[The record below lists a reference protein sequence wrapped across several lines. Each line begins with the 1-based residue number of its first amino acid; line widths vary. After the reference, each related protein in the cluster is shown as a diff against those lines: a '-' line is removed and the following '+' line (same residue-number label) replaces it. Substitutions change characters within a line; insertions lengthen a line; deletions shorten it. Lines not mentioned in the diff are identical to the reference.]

1 MDFEKVKEIIVETLS
16 CDADKVTPDARL
28 AEDLEADSLA
38 AVELSMALEEEF
50 GVTIADEEL
59 PWSWAR
65 AARPLPFLPPPRF
78 PPPRP
83 LCRRRLLQRLRASA
97 SPPPWW
103 APSTP
108 PPPPMLLPLC
118 RWATM

>member
-1 MDFEKVKEIIVETLS
+1 MIEVILQGESVMDFEKVKEIIVETLS

-59 PWSWAR
+59 PNMKLSLIHISE
-65 AARPLPFLPPPRF
+65 PT
-78 PPPRP
+78 
-83 LCRRRLLQRLRASA
+83 RRS
-97 SPPPWW
+97 
-103 APSTP
+103 
-108 PPPPMLLPLC
+108 
-118 RWATM
+118 